1 MNGFPLDHV
10 GIAVPSIQ
18 ESAAILEPVTGTTCS
33 HIEELPEH
41 DVNVAFMGSIE
52 LIEPR
57 SSSSPVA
64 HFLARHGPGLH
75 HIAYRVP
82 DLRSTL
88 RQLDAQEFQLIDTEP
103 RPGARGH
110 TVAFI
115 HPKSTSG
122 ALIELVQHGPGSVA
136 PIRLL

>member
-10 GIAVPSIQ
+10 GIAVSSIQ
-18 ESAAILEPVTGTTCS
+18 KSAAIFEPITGATCS
-33 HIEELPEH
+33 QIEELPEH
-41 DVNVAFMGSIE
+41 DVNVAFIGSIE

-57 SSSSPVA
+57 STSSPVA
-64 HFLARHGPGLH
+64 RFLTRHGPGLH

-88 RQLDAQEFQLIDTEP
+88 QHLNTREFQLIDEAP

-115 HPKSTSG
+115 HPRSTG
-122 ALIELVQHGPGSVA
+122 GILIELVQQGPGSVT
-136 PIRLL
+136 PTRLP